1 MARFDLVEFHACIIS
16 IRERYRLHEAEL
28 QTCLKGPIIMCDSN
42 AALTLASW
50 PRPWRIFESSSSDSP
65 EKSQFVSP
73 DRVLNAPEYFAGS
86 SSPFFLY

>member
-1 MARFDLVEFHACIIS
+1 MARFDLVEFNASVIS

-28 QTCLKGPIIMCDSN
+28 QTCLKRPIIMCESN

-65 EKSQFVSP
+65 ERTLFVSP
-73 DRVLNAPEYFAGS
+73 DRVLNAPVHCAES
-86 SSPFFLY
+86 SSPFSLY